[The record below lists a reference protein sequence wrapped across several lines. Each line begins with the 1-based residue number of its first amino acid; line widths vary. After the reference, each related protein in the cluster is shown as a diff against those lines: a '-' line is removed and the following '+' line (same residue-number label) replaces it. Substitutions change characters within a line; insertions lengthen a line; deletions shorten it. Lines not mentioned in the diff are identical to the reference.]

1 MPLFGAHL
9 SIAGGLPR
17 AVDRAVATGC
27 DVLQVFTKSV
37 GQWRARALEDSEV
50 TAFREAVA
58 RAGLRAVV
66 AHASYLINVATRQPA
81 LRRQSIA
88 ALAEELDRAGRL
100 GLVGLVF
107 HPGAAADRDGVAR
120 VAHALA
126 RVLQTATAHD
136 PLLVLEHT
144 AGQGVSLGRTFEEL
158 AAIRAAV
165 PAPLRPRVAVC
176 LDTCHLLAA
185 GYPIHTAR
193 GYRETMRAF
202 DRVVGFAHLAVV
214 HVNDSKRPCGSCIDR
229 HAHIGDGCLGLETFG
244 RLVNDRR
251 FAHVPLIL
259 ETPKTGG
266 RPILADPLDLEN
278 LARLKDL
285 VSATNVRGLALEPP
299 QLERF

>member
-1 MPLFGAHL
+1 MPYLGAHL

-37 GQWRARALEDSEV
+37 GQWRARTLDDREV

-58 RAGLRAVV
+58 QVGLRAVL
-66 AHASYLINVATRQPA
+66 AHASYLINVATRETA

-88 ALAEELDRAGRL
+88 ALTEELDRAGRL

-107 HPGAAADRDGVAR
+107 HPGAAADGDGVAR
-120 VAHALA
+120 VADALA
-126 RVLQTATAHD
+126 TVLQSATAHD
-136 PLLVLEHT
+136 ALLVLEHT

-165 PAPLRPRVAVC
+165 PVPQRSRVGVC

-185 GYPIHTAR
+185 GYPIHTAH
-193 GYRETMRAF
+193 GYGETMRAF
-202 DRVVGFAHLAVV
+202 DRLVGFAHLVAV

-229 HAHIGDGCLGLETFG
+229 HAHIGDGCLGLGTFA
-244 RLVNDRR
+244 RLVNDPR
-251 FAHVPLIL
+251 FARVPLIL
-259 ETPKTGG
+259 ETPKTSG
-266 RPILADPLDLEN
+266 RPMLADPLDLQN
-278 LARLKDL
+278 LARLRAL
-285 VSATNVRGLALEPP
+285 VTVPAVRGGSRSRNP
-299 QLERF
+299 